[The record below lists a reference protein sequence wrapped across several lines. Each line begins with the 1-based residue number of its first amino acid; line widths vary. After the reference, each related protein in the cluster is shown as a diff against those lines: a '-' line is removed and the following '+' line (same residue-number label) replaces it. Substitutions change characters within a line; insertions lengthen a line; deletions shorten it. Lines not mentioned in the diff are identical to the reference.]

1 MSIKTFLLRKMLSSQ
16 MKGVPQA
23 DQDKVF
29 AVLEKNPDLF
39 QKIGMEVQ
47 DEMKRTGADQMT
59 ATMKI
64 VKKYEADLKGL
75 M

>member
-1 MSIKTFLLRKMLSSQ
+1 MSIKSFLLRKMLGSQ

-29 AVLEKNPDLF
+29 SMLEKNPELF

-47 DEMKRTGADQMT
+47 DEMKRTGSDQMT
-59 ATMKI
+59 ATMKV

>member
-1 MSIKTFLLRKMLSSQ
+1 MSIKSFLLKKMLSSQ

-29 AVLEKNPDLF
+29 AMLEKNPELF

-47 DEMKRTGADQMT
+47 EEMKKTGADQMT

-64 VKKYEADLKGL
+64 VKKYETDLKGL

>member
-29 AVLEKNPDLF
+29 AMLEKNPDLF

>member
-1 MSIKTFLLRKMLSSQ
+1 MLSSQ

-29 AVLEKNPDLF
+29 SMLEKNPGLF
-39 QKIGMEVQ
+39 EKIGLEVQ
-47 DEMKRTGADQMT
+47 DEMKRTGLDQMAT
-59 ATMKI
+59 TMKV

>member
-1 MSIKTFLLRKMLSSQ
+1 MSIKSFLLKKMLSSQ

-29 AVLEKNPDLF
+29 GMLEKNPELF
-39 QKIGMEVQ
+39 QKIGLEVQ

-59 ATMKI
+59 ATMKV

>member
-29 AVLEKNPDLF
+29 SMLEKNPGLF
-39 QKIGMEVQ
+39 EKIGLEVQ
-47 DEMKRTGADQMT
+47 EEMKKNGADQMT
-59 ATMKI
+59 ATMKV

>member
-1 MSIKTFLLRKMLSSQ
+1 MSIKSFLLKKMLSSQ

-29 AVLEKNPDLF
+29 SMLEKNPELF
-39 QKIGMEVQ
+39 QKIGLEVQ

>member
-1 MSIKTFLLRKMLSSQ
+1 MSIKSFLLKKMLSSQ

-29 AVLEKNPDLF
+29 NMLEKNPGLF
-39 QKIGMEVQ
+39 EKIGLEVQ
-47 DEMKRTGADQMT
+47 EEMKRTGADQMT

>member
-1 MSIKTFLLRKMLSSQ
+1 MSIKSFLLKKMLSSQ

-29 AVLEKNPDLF
+29 AMLEKNPELF
-39 QKIGMEVQ
+39 QKIGLEVQ

-59 ATMKI
+59 ATMKV

>member
-29 AVLEKNPDLF
+29 AMLEKNPDLF

-47 DEMKRTGADQMT
+47 EEMKRTGADQMT

-75 M
+75 L

>member
-1 MSIKTFLLRKMLSSQ
+1 

-29 AVLEKNPDLF
+29 SMLEKNPELF

-47 DEMKRTGADQMT
+47 DEMKRTGSDQMT
-59 ATMKI
+59 ATMKV